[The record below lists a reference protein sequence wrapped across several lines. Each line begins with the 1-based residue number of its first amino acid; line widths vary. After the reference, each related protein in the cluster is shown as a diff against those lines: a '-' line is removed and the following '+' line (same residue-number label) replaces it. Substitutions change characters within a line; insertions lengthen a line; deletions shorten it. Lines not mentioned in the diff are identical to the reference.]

1 MSFQLSMTSLL
12 KPINT
17 GIKKVRPNKRYD
29 MNELV
34 SMLEDCSMDE
44 YTTLV
49 KLANNLET
57 GMPVSDR
64 QIRSKITLYLW
75 NISWDVKSSE
85 YDGETG
91 QKLAM
96 VPLIEDK
103 LRKALYAYNRD
114 DIINGRMYFHQ
125 AAQNMIEYMKI

>member
-1 MSFQLSMTSLL
+1 MTSLL

-114 DIINGRMYFHQ
+114 DNINGRMYFHQ

>member
-1 MSFQLSMTSLL
+1 MTSLL

>member
-1 MSFQLSMTSLL
+1 MTSLL

-17 GIKKVRPNKRYD
+17 GIRKVRSTTSYD
-29 MNELV
+29 LNELV
-34 SMLEDCSMDE
+34 SMFEEYSVDE

-49 KLANNLET
+49 KLANNLKT

-114 DIINGRMYFHQ
+114 DNINGRMYFHQ

>member
-1 MSFQLSMTSLL
+1 MTSLL

-49 KLANNLET
+49 KLANNLKT

>member
-1 MSFQLSMTSLL
+1 MTSLL

-85 YDGETG
+85 YDRETG

>member
-1 MSFQLSMTSLL
+1 MFEEYS
-12 KPINT
+12 
-17 GIKKVRPNKRYD
+17 V
-29 MNELV
+29 
-34 SMLEDCSMDE
+34 DE

-49 KLANNLET
+49 KLANNLKT

-114 DIINGRMYFHQ
+114 DNINGRMYFHQ